1 MKLLTA
7 LPCAFALAWLAGCAT
22 PVEPPQRSTEVAL
35 PARWRTD
42 LGATAAQR
50 ADWWRGFGDPVLA
63 HAVEAALAGNTD
75 VATASARV
83 REARAQEAVAR
94 SQRWPGLDFA
104 VGASRSRSV
113 GPLGQASES
122 TAAQPV
128 FQAAYELDLF
138 GRVADQVR
146 AAEAGTVAAEAAR
159 DTASLAVAAAAASGY
174 LTLRTL
180 DARLAVLR
188 ATLASRTESLRL
200 ASGRARVGY
209 TSDLELRQ
217 AEAEYEATAQAVPQ
231 AEAAIARQEHALNLL
246 AGAPPQDVPRG
257 SALTA
262 LTSPPVPDA
271 LPSELLRRRPD
282 IAQAEATLAA
292 SGATLA
298 NARAQ
303 FLPQVRLSASAGRTF
318 SSSLADPITVWSLGA
333 SVLAPLFSAGRLQGQ
348 LDVAGA
354 RREQAAL
361 AYQRAVLTALRE
373 VEDALSSVARL
384 REQRR
389 HLEAQRAA
397 VAEALRH
404 AVNRYRGGYSS
415 YLEQLDAQRSLLSA
429 ELALVQVVGDEL
441 TATVAL
447 QQALGGG
454 WAR

>member
-1 MKLLTA
+1 M
-7 LPCAFALAWLAGCAT
+7 LAGCAT
-22 PVEPPQRSTEVAL
+22 PIEPPQRATEVPL

-42 LGATAAQR
+42 PGATAAQP
-50 ADWWRGFGDPVLA
+50 ADWWRSFGDPVLA
-63 HAVEAALAGNTD
+63 QTVEAALAGNTD
-75 VATASARV
+75 VATAAARV

-94 SQRWPGLDFA
+94 SQRWPSLDFA

-113 GPLGQASES
+113 GPLGQASTS

-138 GRVADQVR
+138 GRVASQVQ
-146 AAEAGTVAAEAAR
+146 AAQAGTAAAQAAR
-159 DTASLAVAAAAASGY
+159 DAAALAVAAAAASGY

-188 ATLASRTESLRL
+188 ATLASRAESLRL

-209 TSDLELRQ
+209 TSELELRQ

-246 AGAPPQDVPRG
+246 AAAPPQDVTRG
-257 SALTA
+257 PALTA
-262 LTSPPVPDA
+262 LTAPPVPDG
-271 LPSELLRRRPD
+271 LPSDLLRRRPD

-292 SGATLA
+292 SDATLA

-303 FLPQVRLSASAGRTF
+303 FLPQLRLTGSIGRTF

-361 AYQRAVLTALRE
+361 AYQRTVLTALRE

-384 REQRR
+384 REQRT
-389 HLEAQRAA
+389 HLQAQRAA

-415 YLEQLDAQRSLLSA
+415 YLEQLDAQRSVLSA
-429 ELALVQVVGDEL
+429 ELALVQVIGDEL

-454 WAR
+454 WTR